1 MELLL
6 MRHGSAQESRND
18 FSRRLTAHG
27 MEEVHLAAK
36 SISRHEFVPDIL
48 FASPLTRAQQ
58 TAEIVS
64 SHLVISAVEC
74 DRIVPAGDCKQVCDF
89 LDGCEA
95 KKVLLVSHQPFV
107 SLFIQYLTG
116 EQIFMNTAS
125 LSMIRVETLCPGGG
139 ALLWTE

>member
-1 MELLL
+1 

-18 FSRRLTAHG
+18 FIRRLTAYG
-27 MEEVHLAAK
+27 IEEVHWAAK
-36 SISRHEFVPDIL
+36 SIAGHEFVPDIL
-48 FASPLTRAQQ
+48 FASPLTRAQE

-64 SHLVISAVEC
+64 AHLVISAVEC
-74 DRIVPAGDCKQVCDF
+74 DRIAPSGDCKQVCNL

-95 KKVLLVSHQPFV
+95 QKVLLVSHQPFV

-116 EQIFMNTAS
+116 EQIFMNTAA
-125 LSMIRVETLCPGGG
+125 LSMIQVETLCPGGG